1 MEAVKDARHK
11 VVLYQ
16 NHNEKRL
23 RYPDLFISATPTIDS
38 PLYWDTDVVKLKE
51 LLTALDAD
59 KAISNVSREKAP
71 FTTIVECF
79 EQFFHVKLGK
89 ATEVKRT
96 ISDRKFSMTSYLD
109 SLANELNQ
117 SKNQSQ
123 K

>member
-1 MEAVKDARHK
+1 M
-11 VVLYQ
+11 VLYQ

-23 RYPDLFISATPTIDS
+23 KYPDLFISASPAIDS

-59 KAISNVSREKAP
+59 QAISNVSREKAP
-71 FTTIVECF
+71 FATIVECF

-96 ISDRKFSMTSYLD
+96 ITDRKFSTTAYLEA
-109 SLANELNQ
+109 LTTKLGE
-117 SKNQSQ
+117 SKNPPQ